1 MVWEGSRQGGWVG
14 GIALGLYL
22 SLALCAGMGEPRSLN
37 LLPEPAAT
45 AFAVAHA
52 SAVFSGGTWVPVP
65 HSWVLK
71 NSLVAKD
78 TGLTLW
84 LGPGGAH
91 YERNGSRI
99 RKPSP

>member
-14 GIALGLYL
+14 GITLGLYL
-22 SLALCAGMGEPRSLN
+22 SLGLCAGMGEPRSLN
-37 LLPEPAAT
+37 LLPEPAAQRSQWRT
-45 AFAVAHA
+45 RPLYSQA
-52 SAVFSGGTWVPVP
+52 GTWVPVP
-65 HSWVLK
+65 HSSVLK